1 MINRLSAS
9 QRSIE
14 LILTAFVALFLCLN
28 SAALAIAGSVASRA
42 QLAFVPLV
50 WLAVIGLLLWLLHRF
65 RPKHDP
71 YIVPIFALLT
81 GWGLLLQNRLAPNF
95 TNRQLMWF
103 ALGAAILVSLAILP
117 PNLRFLRR
125 YRYSILIFGIVLLLI
140 TLFFGVNPAGFAAT
154 YWLPVPLL
162 NAYFQPSELLKLL
175 MVFFFASYFADR
187 GRLIAANQQQVRE
200 LLPYLAPLLLMWGF
214 CLILLVWQR
223 DLGAAAIFFV
233 LFLAMLYVAT
243 GSRRYVL
250 LGALLLLI
258 AGLLGYRLYD
268 VITLRVDA
276 WLNPWPD
283 FDNRAYQIVQSLYAL
298 AAGGISGQGIAQGF
312 PDIVPV
318 VHSDFV
324 FAAIGEEW
332 GMIGTL
338 TVVLCFAVLAQ
349 RGMRIAL
356 LANSAFRM
364 YLAVGMTMLLSMQS
378 ILIMGGVTKLLPLT
392 GVTLPFVS
400 YGGSS
405 LLMASCMLGLLLWL
419 DSAEEGKGRGR
430 NGE

>member
-1 MINRLSAS
+1 M
-9 QRSIE
+9 IE
-14 LILTAFVALFLCLN
+14 LTLTAIVVLFLLLNSVAL
-28 SAALAIAGSVASRA
+28 AVAGSDASVA
-42 QLAFVPLV
+42 QLVVVPLV
-50 WLAVIGLLLWLLHRF
+50 WLIVIGLLLGLLARF

-71 YIVPIFALLT
+71 YILPIFALLT
-81 GWGLLLQNRLAPNF
+81 GWGLLLQNRLAANF
-95 TNRQLMWF
+95 SNRQLMWF
-103 ALGAAILVSLAILP
+103 VLGSVILAALAILP
-117 PNLRFLRR
+117 ANLRIVRR
-125 YRYSILIFGIVLLLI
+125 YRYSVLGFGIVLLSI
-140 TLFFGVNPAGFAAT
+140 TLFFGVNPAGFGAT
-154 YWLPVPLL
+154 YWLPLPFL

-187 GRLIAANQQQVRE
+187 GRLIAANQGQIRE
-200 LLPYLAPLLLMWGF
+200 LFPYLAPLLLMWGF
-214 CLILLVWQR
+214 CLVLLVWQR

-250 LGALLLLI
+250 LGALLLLG
-258 AGLLGYRLYD
+258 AGFLGYRLYD

-283 FDNRAYQIVQSLYAL
+283 FDDRAYQIVQSLYAL
-298 AAGGISGQGIAQGF
+298 AAGGVMGQGIAQGF

-338 TVVLCFAVLAQ
+338 TIVLCFAVLTQ
-349 RGMRIAL
+349 RGLRIASVT
-356 LANSAFRM
+356 NSAFRM
-364 YLAVGMTMLLSMQS
+364 YLAVGMTMLLAMQAV
-378 ILIMGGVTKLLPLT
+378 LIMGGVTKLLPLT

-405 LLMASCMLGLLLWL
+405 LLMASCMLGLLLWI
-419 DSAEEGKGRGR
+419 DSAETR
-430 NGE
+430 

>member
-1 MINRLSAS
+1 MIRILRNPSRI
-9 QRSIE
+9 IE
-14 LILTAFVALFLCLN
+14 LVLTTIVGVFLLLN
-28 SAALAIAGSVASRA
+28 SAALALAGSEAA
-42 QLAFVPLV
+42 LGQLWFVPFS
-50 WLAVIGLLLWLLHRF
+50 WLLVMVVVLGVMGRF

-71 YIVPIFALLT
+71 YILPIFGLLT

-103 ALGAAILVSLAILP
+103 VLGAIVLLAVAVLP
-117 PNLRFLRR
+117 DNLRLIRR
-125 YRYSILIFGIVLLLI
+125 YRYSLLMFGIVLLLI
-140 TLFFGVNPAGFAAT
+140 TLFFGVNPAGFGAT
-154 YWLPVPLL
+154 YWLPIPLI

-175 MVFFFASYFADR
+175 MVFFFASYFSDR
-187 GRLIAANQQQVRE
+187 GRLIAANYEDGVRE

-250 LGALLLLI
+250 LGFVLLTA
-258 AGLLGYRLYD
+258 AGALGYQLYD

-298 AAGGISGQGIAQGF
+298 AAGGIMGQGIAQGF

-332 GMIGTL
+332 GLLGTL
-338 TVVLCFAVLAQ
+338 VIVACFAVLAQ
-349 RGMRIAL
+349 RGLRIAL
-356 LANSAFRM
+356 VANSAFRM
-364 YLAVGMTMLLSMQS
+364 YLAVGMTMLLSMQA

-419 DSAEEGKGRGR
+419 DSAE
-430 NGE
+430 

>member
-1 MINRLSAS
+1 ML
-9 QRSIE
+9 
-14 LILTAFVALFLCLN
+14 LN
-28 SAALAIAGSVASRA
+28 SVSLALAGSEAA
-42 QLAFVPLV
+42 FGQLLFVPFS
-50 WLAVIGLLLWLLHRF
+50 WLLVMMVVLGVMGRF

-71 YIVPIFALLT
+71 YILPIFGLLT

-103 ALGAAILVSLAILP
+103 VLGAAVLLAFAVLP
-117 PNLRFLRR
+117 TNLRIIRR
-125 YRYSILIFGIVLLLI
+125 YRYSLLIFGIVLLSI
-140 TLFFGVNPAGFAAT
+140 TLFFGVNPAGFGAA
-154 YWLPVPLL
+154 YWLPIPLI

-175 MVFFFASYFADR
+175 MVFFFASYFSDR
-187 GRLIAANQQQVRE
+187 GRLIAANDEDGVRE

-243 GSRRYVL
+243 GRRRYVL
-250 LGALLLLI
+250 LGFVLLTA
-258 AGLLGYRLYD
+258 AGMLGYQLYD

-283 FDNRAYQIVQSLYAL
+283 FDDRAYQIVQSLYAL
-298 AAGGISGQGIAQGF
+298 AAGGIMGQGVAQGF

-332 GMIGTL
+332 GLLGALVI
-338 TVVLCFAVLAQ
+338 VVCFGVLAQ
-349 RGMRIAL
+349 RGLRIAL
-356 LANSAFRM
+356 VANSAFRM
-364 YLAVGMTMLLSMQS
+364 YLAVGMTMLLSMQA

-405 LLMASCMLGLLLWL
+405 LLIASCMLGLLLWL
-419 DSAEEGKGRGR
+419 DSAD
-430 NGE
+430 